1 MTASNTTP
9 PASMSAKEL
18 SELLAY
24 LTPRERAELDA
35 LLTAQVAWE
44 PFPASPQQM
53 ALESAADVTGIG
65 GAAGGGK
72 SDLLLGAAHTRHH
85 RSIIFRRELAQL
97 PGLIDR
103 SMEMFTGF
111 GRFKA
116 SPHPVWKLNDGR
128 RIEFGGVEKET
139 DVQKYQGRPHDLKAF
154 DELTHFTEYQFR
166 YLKGWNRTT
175 RANQRCRVIAGFNPP
190 TSAEGD
196 WVIRYFG
203 PWLDKRHPR
212 PAANGEL
219 RWFAMLGGKEVEV
232 RNGLPFWGR
241 EDGAEEL
248 IEPESRTFIRATIE
262 DNPILLARGYK
273 KTLQAFPDPL
283 RSLYLKG
290 AFDVAQLDHP
300 WQVIPTAWVEA
311 AQKRWT
317 KRPRECV
324 VRELTDIGVDVARG
338 GADKTVYAPR
348 CNEYID
354 ELLVRPGRTTP
365 DGKAV
370 IRDVFDLL
378 GQSCPK
384 TVKVKID
391 AVGVGS
397 SPVDLG
403 RMFGVN
409 VIAMFAG
416 AKSGAFAKTGKLGF
430 FNKRAEWIWRLRE
443 ALDPASGQDIEL
455 PPGRSLLADLT
466 AARYELVARGVKIE
480 AKDEIRERIGRSPD
494 EGEAVLYAFGEAQHV
509 VIQGPMIFVGG
520 QRDSMVP
527 IEPDRRLM

>member
-1 MTASNTTP
+1 
-9 PASMSAKEL
+9 
-18 SELLAY
+18 
-24 LTPRERAELDA
+24 
-35 LLTAQVAWE
+35 
-44 PFPASPQQM
+44 
-53 ALESAADVTGIG
+53 
-65 GAAGGGK
+65 
-72 SDLLLGAAHTRHH
+72 
-85 RSIIFRRELAQL
+85 
-97 PGLIDR
+97 
-103 SMEMFTGF
+103 MEMFTGF

-139 DVQKYQGRPHDLKAF
+139 DVQKFQGRPHDLKGF

-175 RANQRCRVIAGFNPP
+175 KPNQRCRVIAGFNPP

-232 RNGLPFWGR
+232 RNGLPFWWR
-241 EDGAEEL
+241 EQDSDTEEL
-248 IEPESRTFIRATIE
+248 IEPESRTFIRATVE

-273 KTLQAFPDPL
+273 KTLQAFPEPL

-290 AFDVAQLDHP
+290 AFDIAQLDHP

-317 KRPRECV
+317 KRPRERV

-370 IRDVFDLL
+370 IRDILDLL

-409 VIAMFAG
+409 IIAMFAG

-443 ALDPASGQDIEL
+443 ALDPASDQDIEL

-466 AARYELVARGVKIE
+466 APRYELVARGVKIE
-480 AKDEIRERIGRSPD
+480 SKDEIRERISRSPD
-494 EGEAVLYAFGEAQHV
+494 EGEAVIHAFGEAQNV
-509 VIQGPMIFVGG
+509 IIQGPMIFVGG
-520 QRDSMVP
+520 ARDS
-527 IEPDRRLM
+527 INLEPDRRLI